1 MSPAVT
7 ARLPLWA
14 EPRELCLLR
23 LSAIG
28 DVTHVLPIVHTLR
41 RGWPGTR
48 LTWIVGA
55 TEAKLVGDLPG
66 VEFIVFRKSG
76 GLAAWRSLHRRLA
89 GRRFDLLL
97 QMQVAMRANL
107 VSTAVR
113 AGIRLG
119 YDRGRARDL
128 HGLFIN
134 SRIPDRPGQHV
145 VDCFFSFLETA
156 GLRDRIED
164 WSLPIPG
171 EAREFARE
179 QLPGDRPALLIS
191 PCASHP
197 QRNWR
202 AEHYAAVADHAA
214 REHGFRVVLVGG
226 PSRLERATGD
236 AITAH
241 MQTPPPVDLIGR
253 DTLKRLLALLERA
266 DALLS
271 PDSGPAHMAT
281 CVDTPVLG
289 LYAASNVQRSGPYR
303 SRRWCVDRY
312 DEAARRFLGR
322 PAAELRWGT
331 KIERPGVMDLITP
344 EAVIERLDAL
354 VRERPPGGGGQS
366 SR

>member
-1 MSPAVT
+1 M
-7 ARLPLWA
+7 ARLPLPA
-14 EPRELCLLR
+14 EPRHVCLLR

-28 DVTHVLPIVHTLR
+28 DVTHVLPIVHSLR
-41 RGWPGTR
+41 RGWPDTR

-55 TEAKLVGDLPG
+55 TEAKLVGDLPD
-66 VEFIVFRKSG
+66 VEFIEFDKSG
-76 GLAAWRSLHRRLA
+76 GLAAWRDLRRRVT

-97 QMQVAMRANL
+97 HMQVAMRANL

-119 YDRGRARDL
+119 YDRSRSRDL

-134 SRIPDRPGQHV
+134 HRIPERSGQHV

-156 GLRDRIED
+156 GLNERIED
-164 WSLPIPG
+164 WSLPIPD

-179 QLPGDRPALLIS
+179 QLPGDRRTLLIS

-197 QRNWR
+197 LRNWR
-202 AEHYAAVADHAA
+202 PEHYAAVADHAA
-214 REHGFRVVLVGG
+214 SEHDFRIVLVGG

-236 AITAH
+236 AIAAR
-241 MQTPPPVDLIGR
+241 MRTPPLDLIGR

-266 DALLS
+266 DVLLS

-289 LYAASNVQRSGPYR
+289 LYAASNVWRSGPYR
-303 SRRWCVDRY
+303 SRRWCIDRY
-312 DEAARRFLGR
+312 DQAARRFLGH
-322 PAAELRWGT
+322 PAAELPWGT
-331 KIERPGVMDLITP
+331 KIERPGVMDLISP
-344 EAVIERLDAL
+344 DAVIERLDAL
-354 VRERPPGGGGQS
+354 VCERLEDGAQASP
-366 SR
+366 

>member
-1 MSPAVT
+1 MSRAVT
-7 ARLPLWA
+7 ANLPLQA
-14 EPRELCLLR
+14 EPRHVCLLR

-41 RGWPGTR
+41 RGWPGAR
-48 LTWIVGA
+48 VTWIVGA
-55 TEAKLVGDLPG
+55 TESRLVGDLPG
-66 VEFIVFRKSG
+66 VEFIVFDKSG
-76 GLAAWRSLHRRLA
+76 GFAAWRDLRRRLA

-97 QMQVAMRANL
+97 HMQVAMRANL

-119 YDRGRARDL
+119 YDRARSRDL

-134 SRIPDRPGQHV
+134 QRIPDRAGQHV
-145 VDCFFSFLETA
+145 VDCLFSFLETA
-156 GLRDRIED
+156 GLRERIED
-164 WSLPIPG
+164 WSLPIPE

-179 QLPGDRPALLIS
+179 QLPGDRPTLLIS

-197 QRNWR
+197 LRNWR
-202 AEHYAAVADHAA
+202 PEHYAAVANHAI
-214 REHGFRVVLVGG
+214 REHGFRVVLAGG
-226 PSRLERATGD
+226 PSRLERAAGD
-236 AITAH
+236 AVAAH
-241 MQTPPPVDLIGR
+241 MREPPLDLIGR

-281 CVDTPVLG
+281 CVATPVLG
-289 LYAASNVQRSGPYR
+289 LYAASNLQRSGPYR
-303 SRRWCVDRY
+303 SRSWCVDRY

-322 PAAELRWGT
+322 PAAELPWGT

-344 EAVIERLDAL
+344 DAVIERFDAL
-354 VRERPPGGGGQS
+354 LRERPPAGDRQS
-366 SR
+366 LR